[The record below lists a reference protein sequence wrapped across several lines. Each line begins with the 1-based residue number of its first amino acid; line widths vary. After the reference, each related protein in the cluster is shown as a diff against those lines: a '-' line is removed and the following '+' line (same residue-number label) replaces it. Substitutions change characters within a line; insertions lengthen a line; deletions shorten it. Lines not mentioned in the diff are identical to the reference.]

1 MIELLLAAVIQVQHP
16 CDEIYDELMSAV
28 DSKIVTLREAEHI
41 YKRCLIYEF

>member
-16 CDEIYDELMSAV
+16 CDDIYDELMSAV
-28 DSKIVTLREAEHI
+28 DAKIVTLREAEDI

>member
-1 MIELLLAAVIQVQHP
+1 MIELLLATVIQIQHP

-28 DSKIVTLREAEHI
+28 DSKIVTLREAEDI